1 MQSLKSRLLNEAR
14 KVTKGFY
21 KNAGGMV
28 QPSTKEELISEIR
41 TRLDSGILDLN
52 SIDTSKIT
60 DMEGLFADFK
70 NYDLSNI
77 DISEWDVSNVTN
89 MFRMFGYCKKF
100 TADLSKWDVSSV
112 QDMSYMFQYCEIFNS
127 DLSRWNV
134 SSVKDMA

>member
-60 DMEGLFADFK
+60 DMEELFADFK

-89 MFRMFGYCKKF
+89 MF
-100 TADLSKWDVSSV
+100 S
-112 QDMSYMFQYCEIFNS
+112 MSG
-127 DLSRWNV
+127 
-134 SSVKDMA
+134 